1 MSTPAPATL
10 GPGAL
15 QGVRVVEMGLSDE
28 QIAQL
33 RRTGT
38 VA

>member
-10 GPGAL
+10 SPGAL

-33 RRTGT
+33 RRTGV

>member
-10 GPGAL
+10 SPGAL
-15 QGVRVVEMGLSDE
+15 RGVRVVEMGLSDE